1 MAAVVAQAA
10 AWVQAQPAL
19 KAGLD
24 AALPGASPEAHL
36 ATLAALLLATLYLLR
51 LLSRPKNLPPT
62 VSVLPVIG
70 GFLKFIGVRCLAGSC
85 DGVPPADTHT
95 RPSPPSV
102 VPCRGH

>member
-24 AALPGASPEAHL
+24 AALPGASPQAHL

-70 GFLKFIGVRCLAGSC
+70 GFLKFIGVRSLWASSC
-85 DGVPPADTHT
+85 WLLRRRAT
-95 RPSPPSV
+95 
-102 VPCRGH
+102 C